1 MKSWWLMLATAAV
14 CLGSG
19 TVTAQDQ
26 SGIDPEALIERVL
39 AVDRGQREQLRDVTF
54 DAEYIEREDRGG
66 EGIKEKVRFDKKVYI
81 KYAGNTGRFAEEY
94 LAYYK
99 EGELQDEEN
108 LQKEARDRI
117 ENKQKRHARDIS
129 FPMLRPFYPEYRPLY
144 DIRYRGVADERIDNL
159 VCHRFTVTARQ
170 PSDTLING
178 DYYFEAE
185 NFHLVRVDFA
195 PARLARSVMFK
206 MNRLDMSVRYGPSTD
221 GLWLPRQ
228 FDIRGKGKAMFFI
241 GVDFAGTEYYRN
253 AEINTNLND
262 SIFEA
267 YHGN

>member
-1 MKSWWLMLATAAV
+1 MRSGWLFLAVAGV
-14 CLGSG
+14 CLGSL
-19 TVTAQDQ
+19 TAVAQDQ
-26 SGIDPEALIERVL
+26 SGIDPEALIERIL
-39 AVDRGQREQLRDVTF
+39 AVDRAQREQLRDVTF
-54 DAEYIEREDRGG
+54 DAEYVEREDQGG

-81 KYAGNTGRFAEEY
+81 KYTGDSARYAEEY

-99 EGELQDEEN
+99 DGEQQNDEILRN
-108 LQKEARDRI
+108 EAADRI
-117 ENKQKRHARDIS
+117 EKKQKRRARDIS
-129 FPMLRPFYPEYRPLY
+129 FPILRPFYPQYRSLY

-159 VCHRFTVTARQ
+159 VCHLFQVTAKK
-170 PSDTLING
+170 PSDSLING
-178 DYYFEAE
+178 NYYVEAE

-195 PARLARSVMFK
+195 PAKLTRSVMFK
-206 MNRLDMSVRYGPSTD
+206 MNRLDMSLRYGPNSD

-253 AEINTNLND
+253 AEINTNLNN